1 VDCTICRARPPRK
14 TVGPHKRACDVCVHE
29 LGESLDLIGD
39 RLPLLRSMLVP
50 GGTPASIRLA
60 RDGSPA
66 PLRVDVLALLHEDGD
81 LSILGNL
88 QPYADQLASERKLS
102 GSGTP
107 VTFLREYLEWIVTA
121 EWVGP
126 FARTVRRVALDVRRV
141 VGEAPQPVAT
151 CRREVGIEHRIVPG
165 PDGQPTAVEVPVEC
179 RGVITASPYADSA
192 VCQRCGDVWERAR
205 WQMLGRLQEA
215 LP

>member
-1 VDCTICRARPPRK
+1 VDCTICPARPPRK

-88 QPYADQLASERKLS
+88 QPFADQLAAERKLPPDAE
-102 GSGTP
+102 P
-107 VTFLREYLEWIVTA
+107 VAVLREYLEWIVTA

-126 FARTVRRVALDVRRV
+126 FARAVRRVGLDVRRV

-151 CRREVGIEHRIVPG
+151 CRREVSVERKVIE
-165 PDGQPTAVEVPVEC
+165 DGEGEPVEVEVAVEC
-179 RGVITASPYADSA
+179 RGTIHASPYSDSA
-192 VCQRCGDVWERAR
+192 VCSRCGDVWPRSR